1 MTTTLTRTKPA
12 SVETS
17 TIRARGGTLK
27 TIRLVCACG
36 VALTYCADIETFRSE
51 RKWTCYR
58 CGEKYFL
65 DS

>member
-1 MTTTLTRTKPA
+1 MTTLTRTKPA
-12 SVETS
+12 QVDAVIT
-17 TIRARGGTLK
+17 RARGGTLK

-36 VALTYCADIETFRSE
+36 VVLTYCADIETFRRE
-51 RKWTCYR
+51 RTWTCYR